1 MMCVPKA
8 HLIAEVV
15 LEPKHH
21 QDDSGRARKHVCCL
35 LEAVLCLE
43 QLRGNNVQLLV
54 RASQQRLQVIQVLR
68 KQSTHARMHQ
78 GIRHTA
84 GLYAA
89 SRKRQ
94 LRALKSDGRIH

>member
-68 KQSTHARMHQ
+68 VDCNPRTHAC
-78 GIRHTA
+78 T
-84 GLYAA
+84 
-89 SRKRQ
+89 
-94 LRALKSDGRIH
+94 RALDTRRFVRS